1 MNRELKK
8 QIAKAFDAPTPG
20 RKVQFIHSLP
30 RPHISTK
37 TFICS
42 QIPFIKKSVWLM
54 SILILLPV
62 AWAASFASENTV
74 WIVSAFTP
82 FLALLLIAE
91 NTKSAIYGMNELE
104 MSARFSLKSVVLA
117 RLIILGVFNFGI
129 FCIIIPVCHVAN
141 SISFMQTGVYL
152 FVPYLLTTSIS
163 LYLVRR
169 FRNKEVIYGCMA
181 VAVFVSGVNM
191 TLRYMA
197 DFLFQTNYL
206 VWWIVAALF
215 LFGIT
220 AKEFYHTFKKT
231 EGFIWN
237 FALTD

>member
-1 MNRELKK
+1 MNRKLKK
-8 QIAKAFDAPTPG
+8 QIAKSFDAPMPE
-20 RKVQFIHSLP
+20 RKIQFIHSLP

-42 QIPFIKKSVWLM
+42 QIHFIKKSVWLM
-54 SILILLPV
+54 SILIFLPI
-62 AWAASFASENTV
+62 AWTASFASENTV

-91 NTKSAIYGMNELE
+91 STKSAIYGMNELE
-104 MSARFSLKSVVLA
+104 MSSSFSLKSIVLA

-129 FCIIIPVCHVAN
+129 FCVIIPICHVAN
-141 SISFMQTGVYL
+141 SISFMQTSVYL

-169 FRNKEVIYGCMA
+169 FRNKEIIYGCMA
-181 VAVFVSGVNM
+181 VAVFVSGANM
-191 TLRYMA
+191 TLRYMVG
-197 DFLFQTNYL
+197 FLFQANYL
-206 VWWIVAALF
+206 VWWIVVALF
-215 LFGIT
+215 LLGIT
-220 AKEFYHTFKKT
+220 AKEFYYTFKKM

>member
-91 NTKSAIYGMNELE
+91 STKSAIYGMNELE
-104 MSARFSLKSVVLA
+104 MFARFSLKSVVLA
-117 RLIILGVFNFGI
+117 RLINFRC
-129 FCIIIPVCHVAN
+129 F
-141 SISFMQTGVYL
+141 QL
-152 FVPYLLTTSIS
+152 W
-163 LYLVRR
+163 
-169 FRNKEVIYGCMA
+169 
-181 VAVFVSGVNM
+181 
-191 TLRYMA
+191 
-197 DFLFQTNYL
+197 DFLYHNSGLPCCKQY
-206 VWWIVAALF
+206 F
-215 LFGIT
+215 LYADRCIFVCSVSIDNKYQPISC
-220 AKEFYHTFKKT
+220 ATFP
-231 EGFIWN
+231 
-237 FALTD
+237 

>member
-91 NTKSAIYGMNELE
+91 STKSAIYGMNEL
-104 MSARFSLKSVVLA
+104 
-117 RLIILGVFNFGI
+117 
-129 FCIIIPVCHVAN
+129 
-141 SISFMQTGVYL
+141 
-152 FVPYLLTTSIS
+152 
-163 LYLVRR
+163 
-169 FRNKEVIYGCMA
+169 
-181 VAVFVSGVNM
+181 
-191 TLRYMA
+191 
-197 DFLFQTNYL
+197 
-206 VWWIVAALF
+206 
-215 LFGIT
+215 
-220 AKEFYHTFKKT
+220 
-231 EGFIWN
+231 
-237 FALTD
+237 